1 VRFESHGFDRILAA
15 EVWSV
20 ALRDIDRVE
29 VARGGRSAT
38 CSGPEN
44 DALHRELRRKVTAE
58 LKSMLDKGGY
68 VNQPAA

>member
-38 CSGPEN
+38 CSGPETT
-44 DALHRELRRKVTAE
+44 LFI
-58 LKSMLDKGGY
+58 
-68 VNQPAA
+68 VNCVER